1 MKKLFIFIML
11 AFPCMLFGQSIVG
24 NTYSGDDHIVITDKK
39 ICRSMTDRM
48 VLSVGLSA
56 IRTNPEKKDH
66 YFLDFKITSAGKI
79 TMAAGG
85 NLIIT
90 LCNGNEIKLSAADD
104 TTQGLVR
111 DIHSVNGLVT
121 HDFSTYPSFAITQ
134 EQVEAIIS
142 TGVKKIQCNTSP
154 NAYSKEFKKD
164 QVGKALSERWE
175 LLKSKL

>member
-1 MKKLFIFIML
+1 
-11 AFPCMLFGQSIVG
+11 MLFGQSIVG
-24 NTYSGDDHIVITDKK
+24 NTYSGEDHIVITDKK

-79 TMAAGG
+79 TMAAGD

-111 DIHSVNGLVT
+111 DIHIVNGLVI
-121 HDFSTYPSFAITQ
+121 HDFSAYPSFAITQ

-164 QVGKALSERWE
+164 QVGKALSERWA